1 MDTDLLELS
10 GFGSEKAHNF
20 KPKDSP
26 TAEGKEENVKG
37 GAFLTSF
44 ESKLN
49 TRGAAFSSFSGTTVS
64 NVEER

>member
-10 GFGSEKAHNF
+10 GFGSEKAPNIR
-20 KPKDSP
+20 PKDSP
-26 TAEGKEENVKG
+26 TAGGKEENAKG

-49 TRGAAFSSFSGTTVS
+49 I
-64 NVEER
+64 